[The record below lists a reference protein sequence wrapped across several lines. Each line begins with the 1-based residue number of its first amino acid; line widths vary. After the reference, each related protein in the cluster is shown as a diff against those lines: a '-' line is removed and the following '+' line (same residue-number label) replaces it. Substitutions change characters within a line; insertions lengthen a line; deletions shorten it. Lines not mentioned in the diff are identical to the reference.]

1 VSPDH
6 PVNSVHSAST
16 NLGPSPVFGRPSTA
30 SELPWVLTR
39 RGAGMAGI
47 RADSADT
54 DWCALRVASVV
65 GVRHR
70 LAATGVQDSWAWDG
84 DDDRV
89 VLAVADGLGS
99 YGDSGPVAATVVAT
113 AVAALAGGATDLLGA
128 LEAANLAVSGFEEG
142 KSTIVLATVSRDGN
156 AELLRVG
163 DSTAFTL
170 SGEVWTE
177 LFSGE
182 DDEMRSP
189 ATAAIPSAEPEI
201 QRARY
206 DLQPG
211 EVLVL
216 LTDGVGD
223 PLRDGPTTVA
233 PGLAAAL
240 ASPPHPLV
248 LAAQADF
255 SRQGCGDDRTL
266 LGVWFGAGAVTP

>member
-1 VSPDH
+1 MGSD
-6 PVNSVHSAST
+6 NSLST
-16 NLGPSPVFGRPSTA
+16 NLGPSPIFGRPSPA
-30 SELPWVLTR
+30 SDLPWVFAPR
-39 RGAGMAGI
+39 NAGIAGI

-54 DWCALRVASVV
+54 AWCALRVASVV

-70 LAATGVQDSWAWDG
+70 LAATVVQDSWAWDG

-99 YGDSGPVAATVVAT
+99 YGDSGPVAAVVVAT
-113 AVAALAGGATDLLGA
+113 AVAHLTTGGGTDLLGA
-128 LEAANLAVSGFEEG
+128 LDAANQAVSGFEEG
-142 KSTIVLATVSRDGN
+142 KSTLVLATVDRSGN

-177 LFSGE
+177 LFSDE

-189 ATAAIPSAEPEI
+189 ATAAVPSVEPEI
-201 QRARY
+201 QLARC
-206 DLQPG
+206 DLRPG

-216 LTDGVGD
+216 VTDGVGD
-223 PLRDGPTTVA
+223 PIRDGPTTVA

-240 ASPPHPLV
+240 AVPPHPLA

-266 LGVWFGAGAVTP
+266 LGLWYGAGAGAP